1 MPSLVKC
8 KHCNKEFEVV
18 DGTASSFCSEE
29 CRKAHKAQLRKARR
43 PKQARGRQKSETQV
57 DKKAEEKQAVAV
69 EKKAKSKAKEA
80 AHKVIE
86 TAAAVNTKGI
96 NLDDLFPA
104 EVWEQRPTDIET
116 FLFDR
121 NYLGNSW
128 LDSDNNRTMFPFWQE
143 MSKKIFPLPMKSPYN
158 TIIFSGSTGCVDC
171 DTEFFTGSGWKR
183 IADWEQGDK
192 VLQWDKNGVT
202 ELVTPIAYIKKPST
216 ELYKLETKYGV
227 DATLSG
233 DHRFVYI
240 TSKGNL
246 YEEPFAKVVERY
258 SRSGKG
264 THDKVITSF
273 DYMGG
278 TGVKL
283 SDLEIRLMVAVIA
296 DGHFRDSSNRCCIR
310 IKKLYK
316 KERLIS
322 ILKEL
327 NLEYSRN
334 DDPIQEYSRFY
345 FKAPRRE
352 KIYTKFW
359 YSCNKDQLKLISEEL
374 PWWDGDKEPKGNR
387 LRSCRTKVKETADFI
402 QFVYSSLG
410 YRATI
415 ITNDRT
421 GEEHFSKSNG
431 KTYIRKGP
439 SYRIHPTLRNQPSL
453 RNTHGATPIEK
464 IKPIDG
470 YEYCFKVPSSY
481 LVLRKNDK
489 IFITGN
495 CGKTSA
501 AMGIC
506 LAYYLHIVMCLRNPH
521 KYFGLADQK
530 NIVFVVLNIVTKQ
543 MSYKNAWGMI
553 HKMLLKSP
561 WFMARGV
568 KSEGKRPEWTCTT
581 KPVELIFGRNADDLI
596 GLDILFAFMDEISFY
611 RNASIES
618 QIKAATDVYNAA
630 WERMKSRF
638 VKFEGIFD
646 GLMVLA
652 SSKRTDQSFLESF
665 IKKILESQD
674 SRRVLVIDKPRWEV
688 LPPESYCGKRF
699 PVAVGDKF
707 RPSQIIRE
715 DQVQEFTEAGYKI
728 YWPPI
733 ENYGE
738 FERDMNNA
746 LTNIA
751 GISVGQISS
760 FLRGDLVTSCVDK
773 ELNNPF
779 KKSIIYSGFKDTTQY
794 YEYFDTSVLTP
805 EDYTL
810 PLFVHLDASLG
821 RDGNSIVGVLA
832 DYAIN
837 QKDTSGNY
845 QQELHYRELFKI
857 KVRAPQGTETGLDK
871 NTKFILWLSQRFNLQ
886 AISHDQF
893 QSKSLHQDLL
903 RKGINVVQQSV
914 DAVKDG
920 INPVY
925 AVFKDVLYEKR
936 VSLLDDEDQLNELV
950 SLEKYENGKVD
961 KPQGGCFTG
970 DTKVRLVDG
979 RSLTFL
985 ELVDEFNSG
994 KTNFVYSMNLNT
1006 RVIEAKPISRA
1017 WLTRRN
1023 QKLVKVI
1030 LDNGEEIKCTPDH
1043 PFMDRDGNYIKAIDL
1058 VNGTSLMPLYTK
1070 YPSRG
1075 SLTKYRL
1082 IYQPMI
1088 DRWNYEHQLFSGA
1101 VLKKGFVIHHKD
1113 CNKGNNNP
1121 TNLVQLSRDRHIQVH
1136 QLLSTGACSPE
1147 AIAKRTDSRLK
1158 WYKEIRGT
1166 AYEEELRRKIKAG
1179 VYRFYGKDLEEIESL
1194 EKAKI
1199 LWIETNSG
1207 KKYSELTLKERSRWG
1222 VKYHHHLNPK
1232 LSEVYSSALSSF
1244 NGKTSSERATGRSWY
1259 NNGIYEK
1266 FLKPGD
1272 IVPEGYIK
1280 GRAIKL
1286 DTHIKQ
1292 ENRHWGK
1299 CKNRRNHKVVSVT
1312 WLEGTYDVYD
1322 LAIPDNHNFALDSG
1336 VFVHNSDDVA
1346 QCLAGAVY
1354 LASLAKEEM
1363 LASGVVLLKQLDSSD
1378 TPGTGAQVSPEKLI
1392 EDEMTKHFATYSPE
1406 AIKTTKQSTV
1416 HDDWEKFFGK
1426 DKKKD
1431 QGDLVNPG
1439 MYWG

>member
-1 MPSLVKC
+1 MPSLIKC
-8 KHCNKEFEVV
+8 KHCHKEFEVV

-43 PKQARGRQKSETQV
+43 PKQARGRQKAETQV

-158 TIIFSGSTGCVDC
+158 TIIFSGATGL
-171 DTEFFTGSGWKR
+171 GKALAHG
-183 IADWEQGDK
+183 
-192 VLQWDKNGVT
+192 
-202 ELVTPIAYIKKPST
+202 
-216 ELYKLETKYGV
+216 TK
-227 DATLSG
+227 
-233 DHRFVYI
+233 I
-240 TSKGNL
+240 ICN
-246 YEEPFAKVVERY
+246 
-258 SRSGKG
+258 
-264 THDKVITSF
+264 
-273 DYMGG
+273 
-278 TGVKL
+278 
-283 SDLEIRLMVAVIA
+283 
-296 DGHFRDSSNRCCIR
+296 DG
-310 IKKLYK
+310 
-316 KERLIS
+316 
-322 ILKEL
+322 
-327 NLEYSRN
+327 
-334 DDPIQEYSRFY
+334 
-345 FKAPRRE
+345 E
-352 KIYTKFW
+352 K
-359 YSCNKDQLKLISEEL
+359 
-374 PWWDGDKEPKGNR
+374 
-387 LRSCRTKVKETADFI
+387 
-402 QFVYSSLG
+402 
-410 YRATI
+410 
-415 ITNDRT
+415 
-421 GEEHFSKSNG
+421 
-431 KTYIRKGP
+431 
-439 SYRIHPTLRNQPSL
+439 
-453 RNTHGATPIEK
+453 PIEK
-464 IKPIDG
+464 ILPGDLVFGPDGKVHPVLGVFPQGEKEVARVKFSDGTSILCSWDHLWTVGVGGGKRSRFSTFSTEEIYKRLERNNQKKFQFKPSLPAIQPLDYPEKQFKCDPYVLGALLGDG
-470 YEYCFKVPSSY
+470 CFSDNLIITSNDPEIPGEISKRLNCTTRLSSSSNWYFYNKQGHLIKSREVIPEELFGTKSATKYIPEEYFYGSVQQRLDLLRGLMDTDGCAHLALRKKGGSVSDFCSISEKLAEGLIRLARSLGMRATKFSYRGSFKGVKRDTYKHRVKINSQQLNPFLLKRKAEIWTPPKSY
-481 LVLRKNDK
+481 LKRLILEIVPDGRAECTCISIDSADHLYLAENY
-489 IFITGN
+489 IPTHN
-495 CGKTSA
+495 TSI

-506 LAYYLHIVMCLRNPH
+506 LAYYLHIVLCLRDPH

-530 NIVFVVLNIVTKQ
+530 NLVFAILNITTKA
-543 MSYKNAWGMI
+543 MAYKNAWGTV
-553 HKMLLKSP
+553 HRMLLNSP

-638 VKFEGIFD
+638 VKFGGIFD

-751 GISVGQISS
+751 GVSVGQISS
-760 FLRGDLVTSCVDK
+760 FLRGDLVTSCIDK
-773 ELNNPF
+773 GLNNPF

-794 YEYFDTSVLTP
+794 YEYFDTSVLTQ

-950 SLEKYENGKVD
+950 SLEKYENGKID
-961 KPQGGCFTG
+961 KPQGG
-970 DTKVRLVDG
+970 
-979 RSLTFL
+979 
-985 ELVDEFNSG
+985 
-994 KTNFVYSMNLNT
+994 
-1006 RVIEAKPISRA
+1006 
-1017 WLTRRN
+1017 
-1023 QKLVKVI
+1023 
-1030 LDNGEEIKCTPDH
+1030 
-1043 PFMDRDGNYIKAIDL
+1043 
-1058 VNGTSLMPLYTK
+1058 
-1070 YPSRG
+1070 
-1075 SLTKYRL
+1075 
-1082 IYQPMI
+1082 
-1088 DRWNYEHQLFSGA
+1088 
-1101 VLKKGFVIHHKD
+1101 
-1113 CNKGNNNP
+1113 
-1121 TNLVQLSRDRHIQVH
+1121 
-1136 QLLSTGACSPE
+1136 
-1147 AIAKRTDSRLK
+1147 
-1158 WYKEIRGT
+1158 
-1166 AYEEELRRKIKAG
+1166 
-1179 VYRFYGKDLEEIESL
+1179 
-1194 EKAKI
+1194 
-1199 LWIETNSG
+1199 
-1207 KKYSELTLKERSRWG
+1207 
-1222 VKYHHHLNPK
+1222 
-1232 LSEVYSSALSSF
+1232 
-1244 NGKTSSERATGRSWY
+1244 
-1259 NNGIYEK
+1259 
-1266 FLKPGD
+1266 
-1272 IVPEGYIK
+1272 
-1280 GRAIKL
+1280 
-1286 DTHIKQ
+1286 
-1292 ENRHWGK
+1292 
-1299 CKNRRNHKVVSVT
+1299 
-1312 WLEGTYDVYD
+1312 
-1322 LAIPDNHNFALDSG
+1322 
-1336 VFVHNSDDVA
+1336 SDDVA

-1378 TPGTGAQVSPEKLI
+1378 TPVAGAQVNPEKLI
-1392 EDEMTKHFATYSPE
+1392 EDEMAKHFATYSPE